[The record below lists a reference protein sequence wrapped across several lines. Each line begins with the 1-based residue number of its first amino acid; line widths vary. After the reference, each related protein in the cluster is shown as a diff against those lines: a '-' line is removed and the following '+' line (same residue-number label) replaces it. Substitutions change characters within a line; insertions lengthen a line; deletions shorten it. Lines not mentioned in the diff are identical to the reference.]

1 MTDGDATMRSS
12 VFDGVYPLSQV
23 SAAYAPTPDAVRHAR
38 ALSVDTCRAWHLSEA
53 FAGLVEL
60 VVSELVGNSVRHAW
74 TRVDVTLVRSPG
86 RVNIAV
92 RDYVSAPA
100 HIGGPGGD
108 GRGLLIVDAVATHWG
123 CTPIETPTGRGVGKV
138 TWATL
143 TA

>member
-1 MTDGDATMRSS
+1 MRSTL
-12 VFDGVYPLSQV
+12 FDGVFPLSQV

-38 ALSVDTCRAWHLSEA
+38 ALAVDTGRAWNLP
-53 FAGLVEL
+53 GPLTGVVEL
-60 VVSELVGNSVRHAW
+60 VVSELVGNAVRHAW
-74 TRVDVTLVRSPG
+74 TRIDVTLVRSPG
-86 RVNIAV
+86 RVNVAV

-100 HIGGPGGD
+100 HIGGPAGD

-143 TA
+143 AA

>member
-1 MTDGDATMRSS
+1 MRST
-12 VFDGVYPLSQV
+12 VFGRVFPLAQV

-38 ALSVDTCRAWHLSEA
+38 ALAVDTCRGWILSGPV
-53 FAGLVEL
+53 AGVVEL

-74 TRVDVTLVRSPG
+74 TRIDVSLVRSPG

-100 HIGGPGGD
+100 RITGPGEPG

-143 TA
+143 AA